1 VTRRLAAAVVITL
14 LIAALPTAAGAT
26 WASPG
31 TGRGYASADVAPVGN
46 QPTVSVS
53 GRNITV
59 AWAASRFTDGTSV
72 NAYLV
77 GRYDAVTNAA
87 ATVGAGCSGSIA
99 AMTCTENAVAPGSW
113 YYRITPKHQSWVG
126 SQGPAST
133 TAVVASP
140 TLTFASAVTI
150 TALPSGKTGTIASYV
165 TGETVTW
172 RLDDPTTGTVLAG
185 SIVPSPVPASGT
197 SSISVTI
204 PAGTSDG
211 THTIFAVGS
220 SGASVGSASIN
231 VDTLPPV
238 VGAATIQKAE
248 GGLPGV
254 IRPSGTYRVYATIT
268 DPGSAITAA
277 TTNVSAI
284 TAGATASALTAGTWT
299 IAGVT
304 YNYRSALLTAGNK
317 LNAGTQTFTIAA
329 TDSFAHSVTSSPFS
343 VTIDTTKPN
352 ASSLTTTNHAG
363 GIVGRAET
371 GDSITFT
378 FSEPIDPNSILA
390 GWDGTATPVTL
401 QLLNAGGG
409 GGDRVQI
416 WDATNTTQLP
426 LGVVRLGSTGY
437 TSTSINFTNST
448 MTRTGNAITVVLG
461 TPSGAGATA
470 VVTSNTRWSPSTTA
484 TDLAGNTCQ
493 NTAVNEPGAA
503 DAEF

>member
-1 VTRRLAAAVVITL
+1 VTRKLAAAVVMVL
-14 LIAALPTAAGAT
+14 LVAALPTTAGAT

-46 QPTVSVS
+46 QPTVSVT
-53 GRNITV
+53 GRNVTV
-59 AWAASRFTDGTSV
+59 AWPPSRFADGTSV
-72 NAYLV
+72 NDYRIA
-77 GRYDAVTNAA
+77 RYDAVTNAVA
-87 ATVGAGCSGSIA
+87 AVGSGCSGSIA
-99 AMTCTENAVAPGSW
+99 ALTCIEDAVTPGSW
-113 YYRITPKHQSWVG
+113 SYRITPKHQSWVG
-126 SQGPAST
+126 TEGLPSA
-133 TAVVASP
+133 TATVASP
-140 TLTFASAVTI
+140 TVTFASAVTI
-150 TALPSGKTGTIASYV
+150 TALPSVKTGTIASFV
-165 TGETVTW
+165 TGEAVTW
-172 RLDDPTTGTVLAG
+172 RLDNPSTGTVLAG
-185 SIVPSPVPASGT
+185 STAPSPVPASGT
-197 SSISVTI
+197 SSLSVTI

-211 THTIFAVGS
+211 PHAVYAVGS
-220 SGASVGSASIN
+220 SGSSVGSASIN

-238 VGAATIQKAE
+238 VGAATIQKSE

-254 IRPSGTYRVYATIT
+254 IRPSGTYRVYAVIN

-277 TTNVSAI
+277 TTNASAI
-284 TAGATASALTAGTWT
+284 TAGATASALTTGTWT
-299 IAGVT
+299 IGGVA

-317 LNAGTQTFTIAA
+317 LNAGTQTFSITA

-343 VTIDTTKPN
+343 VTIDTTRPN
-352 ASSLTTTNHAG
+352 GSSLTTTNHAG

-378 FSEPIDPNSILA
+378 YSEPIDPNSILA

-416 WDATNTTQLP
+416 WDATNTSQLP

-437 TSTSINFTNST
+437 TSTSITFTNST
-448 MTRTGNAITVVLG
+448 MTRTGSAITAVLG
-461 TPSGAGATA
+461 TPSGAGTTA

>member
-1 VTRRLAAAVVITL
+1 MAPDVRREVGPVATL
-14 LIAALPTAAGAT
+14 PSTAGAT

-31 TGRGYASADVAPVGN
+31 TGRGYASADVAPLGK

-53 GRNITV
+53 GRNVTV
-59 AWAASRFTDGTSV
+59 SWAASRFADGTSV

-87 ATVGAGCSGSIA
+87 ATVGAACAGSIA
-99 AMTCTENAVAPGSW
+99 SLTCTENEVTPGSW

-126 SQGPAST
+126 SEGPASST
-133 TAVVASP
+133 VVVASP

-150 TALPSGKTGTIASYV
+150 TALPSVKTGTIASFV
-165 TGETVTW
+165 TGEAVTW
-172 RLDDPTTGTVLAG
+172 RLDDPSTGTVLTG

-197 SSISVTI
+197 SSISATF
-204 PAGTSDG
+204 PTGTSDG
-211 THTIFAVGS
+211 PHTVFAVGS
-220 SGASVGSASIN
+220 SGSSVGSASIN
-231 VDTLPPV
+231 VDTLPPI
-238 VGAATIQKAE
+238 VGAATIQKSE
-248 GGLPGV
+248 GGLPGS
-254 IRPSGTYRVYATIT
+254 IRPSGTYRVYAAIT

-277 TTNVSAI
+277 TTNASAI

-299 IAGVT
+299 IGGAA

-317 LNAGTQTFTIAA
+317 LNAGTQTFTITA
-329 TDSFAHSVTSSPFS
+329 TDSFAHSVTTSPFS
-343 VTIDTTKPN
+343 VTIDTTRPSG
-352 ASSLTTTNHAG
+352 SSLTTTNKAG
-363 GIVGRAET
+363 GIVGRAEA

-378 FSEPIDPNSILA
+378 FSETIDPNSILA

-416 WDATNTTQLP
+416 WDATNTSQLP

-437 TSTSINFTNST
+437 TSTSITFTNST
-448 MTRTGNAITVVLG
+448 MTRTGGAITVVLG
-461 TPSGAGATA
+461 TPSGAGTTA
-470 VVTSNTRWSPSTTA
+470 VVTSNTRWNPSAIA